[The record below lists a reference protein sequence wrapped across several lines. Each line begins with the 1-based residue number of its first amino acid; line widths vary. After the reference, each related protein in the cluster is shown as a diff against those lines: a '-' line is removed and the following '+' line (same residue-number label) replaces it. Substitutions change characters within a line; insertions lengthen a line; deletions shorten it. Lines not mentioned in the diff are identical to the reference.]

1 MNIRNQ
7 TLNPWEGRIL
17 EGWTIGKNFP
27 EEVAWGSSFRDGRV
41 SQSWSG
47 KETASGLEQRNGTG
61 DRREFYRTGG
71 LDHVR
76 GRHRPA
82 AV

>member
-1 MNIRNQ
+1 M
-7 TLNPWEGRIL
+7 
-17 EGWTIGKNFP
+17 GKNLP

-47 KETASGLEQRNGTG
+47 KERASLGADGLEQQTGTG

-71 LDHVR
+71 LDCVR
-76 GRHRPA
+76 GRDRPA
-82 AV
+82 GVEWVWEVA